1 MNAKL
6 LAMVILALCGVLI
19 ASAAAQQSSTGK
31 KPPVVRQQPLGEY
44 VRCDENCP
52 PPGISATP
60 SEIWCANRL
69 QCTSLSGC
77 GCRLLYAQE
86 RNHGLCIRGGSRCA
100 RAAGGRCRLCVLV
113 REKERGIVCPTIARG
128 ISPASFTFRMIS
140 SSSLRGR
147 TCHTGCA

>member
-77 GCRLLYAQE
+77 GCRLFT
-86 RNHGLCIRGGSRCA
+86 RKRGTTGFVYVAEAGVRVPREADAAYVCWCA
-100 RAAGGRCRLCVLV
+100 KKKG
-113 REKERGIVCPTIARG
+113 E
-128 ISPASFTFRMIS
+128 
-140 SSSLRGR
+140 
-147 TCHTGCA
+147 